1 MAKDAKDTGDGK
13 GAGLDW
19 KVLDRTDDGD
29 GDYTVT
35 WSVTAK

>member
-1 MAKDAKDTGDGK
+1 MAKDDPKDDPK
-13 GAGLDW
+13 GSDLDW
-19 KVLDRTDDGD
+19 KVLDRQTDGD